1 MNTTT
6 DTTESRRKA
15 VASKLKALVIDDDRG
30 IVTGVQMRLAHA
42 GFEVIT
48 SFDGVEGLS
57 RIKSENPDIVLCDVQ
72 MPRMDGLTVLREL
85 RNETGTTN
93 PPVIMLSASLQDQR
107 TALDAGAQYFLTKPY
122 RSADLLDAVW
132 SILTPRLE
140 SV

>member
-15 VASKLKALVIDDDRG
+15 VASKPKALVIDDDRG
-30 IVTGVQMRLAHA
+30 IVAGVQMRLAHA

-122 RSADLLDAVW
+122 RSADLLDAIC